1 LGKIFDALEKFSK
14 ERAGSVSDRV
24 KDSDYEALMQF
35 DEATGRIDIKDPKIA
50 NDPRVL
56 KRLKTYRLINDN
68 GTLTPAGRTKYEEM
82 LRKSKENETA
92 GAALTIEKIIFDQK
106 EALPPGLEKAR
117 KSDWALLMNY
127 DRQTGNLLKYD
138 PQTGQLD
145 ENSRKILK
153 DSATVQR
160 LIDNQMILPGGWLTP
175 EAKSECSRFEEM
187 LKGEKFKTSV
197 KQEKAVPAEQP
208 ESVSESADQIS
219 QTDMEVLLDYD
230 HETLKLNMKNPLIMK
245 NPEIVKRFLKNE
257 LIDAEGKLS
266 ARALVRCQLMTRWKK
281 EFVEKEGPPGKPGS
295 SIGDKLKTIAE
306 KNKAQ
311 ETPAA
316 AGEKKL
322 KIISLK
328 KDKIKK
334 KISEKIEERA
344 KEKMEEKIE
353 VGAEEKVEPEFELER
368 ADKKEEEK
376 IVSEKVDNFV
386 TALEART
393 DLPEPAG
400 ADEEE
405 RFTFGRD
412 PAPYARGAF
421 HEDLITLKSPQ
432 SFEAEQFKILR
443 TNLLFPESG
452 KTPRSVMVTS
462 VVPGEGKSFVAANL
476 AVSVARHVNWNV
488 LLIDCDLRRSS
499 IHRQFGFQNVPGLS
513 DYLKNGIPLPQL
525 LLKTGIKNLTILP
538 AGKPPDNPSELLSSE
553 RMAALLTEV
562 AARYNDRLII
572 IDSPPPKLTAESG
585 ALARYVDGIL
595 LVVKYGSTPKNS
607 VTELIAKLGRN
618 KIIGA
623 VVNNFDAGSSRY
635 HKKYY
640 GGAYYSK

>member
-1 LGKIFDALEKFSK
+1 LGKIFDALEKFGK
-14 ERAGSVSDRV
+14 ERGSPVSDRV

-35 DEATGRIDIKDPKIA
+35 DEATGRIDVADSKIA
-50 NDPRVL
+50 QDPRVL
-56 KRLKTYRLINDN
+56 KRLKTFRLINDD
-68 GTLTPAGRTKYEEM
+68 GTLTPAGRAKYEEM
-82 LRKSKENETA
+82 LRKSKKMAAAE
-92 GAALTIEKIIFDQK
+92 AALTIEKPIFDQK
-106 EALPPGLEKAR
+106 ETVPPGFEKAR
-117 KSDWALLMNY
+117 QSDWTLLMNY

-145 ENSRKILK
+145 ENSRSILQ

-175 EAKSECSRFEEM
+175 EAKRECSRIEEK
-187 LKGEKFKTSV
+187 LNYVRSKASAVKG
-197 KQEKAVPAEQP
+197 KAVPTAKPEPVAEP
-208 ESVSESADQIS
+208 ADPIS
-219 QTDMEVLLDYD
+219 HADMEVLLDYD
-230 HETLKLNMKNPLIMK
+230 HETHKLNEKNPLIMK
-245 NPEIVKRFLKNE
+245 NPEILKRFLKNE

-266 ARALVRCQLMTRWKK
+266 ARALVRCQVLTRWKK
-281 EFVEKEGPPGKPGS
+281 EFEEKESVPEKSGP
-295 SIGDKLKTIAE
+295 SIGDKLQTIAE
-306 KNKAQ
+306 KNKPQ
-311 ETPAA
+311 ETSAE

-328 KDKIKK
+328 KDKAENKVDG
-334 KISEKIEERA
+334 RA
-344 KEKMEEKIE
+344 
-353 VGAEEKVEPEFELER
+353 VEKVAVETEG
-368 ADKKEEEK
+368 KKEEEK
-376 IVSEKVDNFV
+376 VPQKIDNFI
-386 TALEART
+386 TALEARI
-393 DLPEPAG
+393 DLPKPVGSPSEK
-400 ADEEE
+400 
-405 RFTFGRD
+405 RFIFGQ
-412 PAPYARGAF
+412 APEAYAKG
-421 HEDLITLKSPQ
+421 EINKDMITLKRPQ

-462 VVPGEGKSFVAANL
+462 AVPGEGKSFVSANL
-476 AVSVARHVNWNV
+476 AVSLARHVNWHV
-488 LLIDCDLRRSS
+488 LLIDCDLRRPSV
-499 IHRQFGFQNVPGLS
+499 HRQFGFQNATGLS
-513 DYLKNGIPLPQL
+513 DYLKAGTALPQL

-553 RMAALLTEV
+553 RMAALLNEV
-562 AARYNDRLII
+562 ATRYNDRLII

-595 LVVKYGSTPKNS
+595 VVVKYGSTSKNS

-640 GGAYYSK
+640 GGNYYTK